1 MELLFKLA
9 VSCTVVFIEVI
20 VNLIFKLKAWH
31 TIRFHIKFPTEFS
44 DKNNSR
50 HATYTLNYISTFLG
64 PYLCELLVSE
74 SITNPLISVSA
85 LTSFIRYIYFI
96 IWCKTMSSHSGAYY
110 DVGHAWCSCIF
121 WSLGIKKYHYSLI
134 YKVFNK
140 IYCVLLMNDSESF
153 LFKSKWHF
161 IFLFID
167 IALCFSSYQLFFL
180 DYFKCFVLLW

>member
-64 PYLCELLVSE
+64 PYLRELLVSE
-74 SITNPLISVSA
+74 SITNPVISVSA
-85 LTSFIRYIYFI
+85 LTSFIRYIYISSFGAKQCPLTQGHIMMWVMRDVAVYFDPLVSRNITIHSFI
-96 IWCKTMSSHSGAYY
+96 RYLTRYI
-110 DVGHAWCSCIF
+110 V
-121 WSLGIKKYHYSLI
+121 
-134 YKVFNK
+134 
-140 IYCVLLMNDSESF
+140 
-153 LFKSKWHF
+153 
-161 IFLFID
+161 
-167 IALCFSSYQLFFL
+167 
-180 DYFKCFVLLW
+180 YF